1 MTYACGLMCANVWIM
16 QKKKKLFTD
25 DSTTFLR
32 RDKISEIHKT
42 MTLDLGKL
50 NEWFELIGSSKY

>member
-1 MTYACGLMCANVWIM
+1 MCANVWIM